1 MQKIVID
8 EKVSIWQQIEVTF
21 SDDIDLSSKEKI
33 EKALN
38 TADIWNI
45 SVIEPY
51 YETEQHLEYDVPE
64 LVDVTYAG
72 D

>member
-8 EKVSIWQQIEVTF
+8 EKVSIWQKIEVF
-21 SDDIDLSSKEKI
+21 FPDDVDLSSKEKI
-33 EKALN
+33 EEALN
-38 TADIWNI
+38 PADVWEI

-51 YETEQHLEYDVPE
+51 YDTEQHLEYDVPE
-64 LVDVTYAG
+64 LTEITYTG

>member
-8 EKVSIWQQIEVTF
+8 EKVSIWQQIEVSF
-21 SDDIDLSSKEKI
+21 PDDVDLSSKEKI
-33 EKALN
+33 EEALN
-38 TADIWNI
+38 TEDIWDI

-64 LVDVTYAG
+64 LPEVMHVG